1 MLPASY
7 THLSTTQD
15 AASKA
20 GSHKQEQ
27 NNVLQMRSAFFHE

>member
-7 THLSTTQD
+7 THLSTTKD

-27 NNVLQMRSAFFHE
+27 NNVLEMRSALLHE